1 MASSSPRKRAAA
13 EEPTIEAH
21 AVGKYKYMAGFGAYC
36 TSEALPHALPA
47 FQNTPQV
54 CPYGLYAEQLSG
66 TAFTKPRHQNQ
77 FRYGGAPGAAWGSA
91 EGAGAARKAQGQSIG
106 EGQPSVPRNLAP
118 SIPVFCP
125 TPLLFRPRSCLAP
138 CPNALTIS
146 YFFGA
151 AGCTGFAR
159 RCATRRTS
167 RSTLARSS

>member
-21 AVGKYKYMAGFGAYC
+21 SVGKYKYMAGFGAYC

-77 FRYGGAPGAAWGSA
+77 FRYGRAPGGSRGRE
-91 EGAGAARKAQGQSIG
+91 EGAGAAGEA
-106 EGQPSVPRNLAP
+106 EGQRGRRRGSGAVNWRGSAVSAPYPRPVYSCFLPNPAP
-118 SIPVFCP
+118 FP
-125 TPLLFRPRSCLAP
+125 TQALPRSL
-138 CPNALTIS
+138 S
-146 YFFGA
+146 
-151 AGCTGFAR
+151 
-159 RCATRRTS
+159 
-167 RSTLARSS
+167 